1 VAELRSTLKNN
12 QNAYYPRFTFT
23 AKTGKTFPETGVYSD
38 QPVLFLHCE
47 KSREWRVCA
56 PVASHVAV
64 QQDGEECIVIV
75 ILCSALS
82 SRMIERIFSGAV
94 TRGSRHAS
102 AHDKMSYTEF
112 VWFLLSEE
120 DKTHPT
126 AIEYWFRCMD
136 LDGDGYLSMY
146 ELEYFYEEQL
156 QRMDAI
162 GMETLPFEDCLCQ
175 VTFYTDLI

>member
-1 VAELRSTLKNN
+1 MLT
-12 QNAYYPRFTFT
+12 T
-23 AKTGKTFPETGVYSD
+23 
-38 QPVLFLHCE
+38 PVLLSQPKQVKHSLKRVFTVI
-47 KSREWRVCA
+47 SRYCSFIARNRVNGVSVH
-56 PVASHVAV
+56 PLASHVAV